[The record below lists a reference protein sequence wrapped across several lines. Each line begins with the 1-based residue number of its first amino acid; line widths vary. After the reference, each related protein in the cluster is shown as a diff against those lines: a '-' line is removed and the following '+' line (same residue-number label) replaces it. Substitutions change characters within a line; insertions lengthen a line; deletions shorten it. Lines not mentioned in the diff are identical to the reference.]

1 MMLLVTGATGFLGS
15 HTIPKLVEDYEGKI
29 RCFVRKT
36 SDTSLL
42 EKYSNIELAYGSLDE
57 INTFENALE
66 GVDTLINIA
75 SLGFGH
81 GPAIV
86 NACLKK
92 GVKRA
97 TFVSTTAMFTQ
108 LNASTKVIRQAAE
121 KAIKDSGIDYTI
133 LRPTMIYGTE
143 NDRNM
148 CRLIKLLNK
157 TPIFPVFGSGKFL
170 QQPIHVDDLA
180 IAIIKSY
187 KSDATHYKAYNLSGK
202 DEITYNNV
210 IDITSSL
217 LNKKV
222 MRLHLPVKPV
232 LFGLNGY
239 EKISKKPFLKA
250 EQVLRLNEHKNFSH
264 FEAVIDFSFEART
277 FEKGIR
283 EEIAIMKSKQLI

>member
-1 MMLLVTGATGFLGS
+1 MLLVTGATGFLGS

-36 SDTSLL
+36 SDTRIL
-42 EKYSNIELAYGSLDE
+42 ENYSNIELAYGSFDE
-57 INTFENALE
+57 IETFENALE

-86 NACLKK
+86 NACLEK

-97 TFVSTTAMFTQ
+97 VFVSTTAMFTN
-108 LNASTKVIRQAAE
+108 LNASTKVIRQTAE
-121 KAIKDSGIDYTI
+121 KAIVDSAIAYTI
-133 LRPTMIYGTE
+133 LRPTMIYGTDK
-143 NDRNM
+143 DRNM
-148 CRLIKLLNK
+148 CRLIKVLKK
-157 TPIFPVFGSGKFL
+157 TPVFPIFGSGEFL

-180 IAIIKSY
+180 AAIIKSY
-187 KSDATHYKAYNLSGK
+187 KSDATHFKAYNLSGK
-202 DEITYNNV
+202 DEVTYNSV

-222 MRLHLPVKPV
+222 KRLHIPIKPV
-232 LFGLNGY
+232 LLGLNAY
-239 EKISKKPFLKA
+239 EKVSKKPILKA

-264 FEAVIDFSFEART
+264 LEAVKDFGFNTRT
-277 FEKGIR
+277 FKNGIK
-283 EEIAIMKSKQLI
+283 EEIDLMRSKSLI